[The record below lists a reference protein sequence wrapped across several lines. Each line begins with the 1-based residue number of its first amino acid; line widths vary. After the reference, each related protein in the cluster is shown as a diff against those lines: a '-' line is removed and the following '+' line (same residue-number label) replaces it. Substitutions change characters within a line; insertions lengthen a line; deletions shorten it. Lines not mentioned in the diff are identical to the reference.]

1 MDQSLPDRQPQN
13 TLEIAVTT
21 PTPAQIREARES
33 AGLSQTAAAALI
45 HCSRSSWAE
54 WEGGVSRMH
63 PAFWELF
70 STKTRRT
77 TKPG

>member
-1 MDQSLPDRQPQN
+1 MS
-13 TLEIAVTT
+13 
-21 PTPAQIREARES
+21 PTPAEIRAARQA
-33 AGLSQTAAAALI
+33 AGLSQTAAAQII

-70 STKTRRT
+70 RLKAPFCCESAPPT
-77 TKPG
+77 P

>member
-1 MDQSLPDRQPQN
+1 MQSSPSPA
-13 TLEIAVTT
+13 EIRA
-21 PTPAQIREARES
+21 ARKA
-33 AGLSQTAAAALI
+33 AGLTQAHAAQLI

-70 STKTRRT
+70 SIKTRST

>member
-1 MDQSLPDRQPQN
+1 MKSM
-13 TLEIAVTT
+13 T
-21 PTPAQIREARES
+21 PTPAQIRAARES

-70 STKTRRT
+70 SIKTRSN

>member
-1 MDQSLPDRQPQN
+1 MTKLPPS
-13 TLEIAVTT
+13 E
-21 PTPAQIREARES
+21 IREARQA

-54 WEGGVSRMH
+54 WEGGVSKMH

-70 STKTRRT
+70 QIKSTTGKT
-77 TKPG
+77 PGDPMPGRG

>member
-1 MDQSLPDRQPQN
+1 MSRPD
-13 TLEIAVTT
+13 
-21 PTPAQIREARES
+21 PAQIRTAREFS
-33 AGLSQTAAAALI
+33 GLSQTAAAALI

-54 WEGGVSRMH
+54 WEGGVSKMH

-70 STKTRRT
+70 SIKTRST